1 MSATPAQRAAELRAL
16 IAEHNAAYYLRD
28 EPTIPDADY
37 DALVRE
43 LRDLEN
49 AHPDLLDDSS
59 PTTAVGGGR
68 STLFGEV
75 RHAEAMLSLDNVFD
89 DGELREWADRAAR
102 GLGID
107 ESVVAYSVEPKIDG
121 LALAVT
127 YVDGQLT
134 VAATRG
140 DGVTGE
146 DVTANVRTIASVPAT
161 LLGAPAGRIEVR
173 GEVYLARADF
183 AELNERQ
190 IAAGAKSFANPRNAA
205 AGSLRQKDPAVTAQR
220 PLSFL
225 AYQLVDH
232 DQRLGL
238 ATYADSIAR
247 LRAWG
252 FPTAAEFSVVT
263 GTASLVERAHW
274 FEERRHDLAYDID
287 GVVAKVDDLAQR
299 EQLGSTSRAPRWA
312 IARKLPPEEQT
323 TRLIDIEVS
332 VGRTGRVTPYA
343 VLEPVVVAGSTVSL
357 ATLHN
362 EDQVALKDVRPGDLV
377 IVRKAGDVIPEIVGA
392 VAEKGKRRKAAWTFP
407 RECPDCG
414 GALTRREGEADTYC
428 VNPSC
433 PAQLL
438 QSVVHFAS
446 RGALDIEG
454 LGEQRVAQF
463 IEAGLVRDVAD
474 LYDLTVEAIAALE
487 GLGELSAT
495 SLTGNIVASKGQPL
509 SRLLVGLGIRH
520 VGPVAARSLATTFST
535 WDGLAEASLE
545 ELSAAPGIG
554 PVIAES
560 LFVYAREPETIQ
572 RMARLSA
579 AGVELS
585 EPDQSAG
592 VAPTLAGKVVVVTG
606 AVPGFSRDEAEAA
619 IVARGGTSPGSVSK
633 KTTFVVVGEAPGASK
648 LTKAAELGVP
658 LVPAEQFE
666 RLLATGEWD

>member
-220 PLSFL
+220 PL
-225 AYQLVDH
+225 
-232 DQRLGL
+232 
-238 ATYADSIAR
+238 
-247 LRAWG
+247 
-252 FPTAAEFSVVT
+252 
-263 GTASLVERAHW
+263 
-274 FEERRHDLAYDID
+274 
-287 GVVAKVDDLAQR
+287 
-299 EQLGSTSRAPRWA
+299 
-312 IARKLPPEEQT
+312 
-323 TRLIDIEVS
+323 
-332 VGRTGRVTPYA
+332 
-343 VLEPVVVAGSTVSL
+343 
-357 ATLHN
+357 
-362 EDQVALKDVRPGDLV
+362 
-377 IVRKAGDVIPEIVGA
+377 
-392 VAEKGKRRKAAWTFP
+392 
-407 RECPDCG
+407 
-414 GALTRREGEADTYC
+414 
-428 VNPSC
+428 
-433 PAQLL
+433 
-438 QSVVHFAS
+438 
-446 RGALDIEG
+446 
-454 LGEQRVAQF
+454 
-463 IEAGLVRDVAD
+463 
-474 LYDLTVEAIAALE
+474 
-487 GLGELSAT
+487 
-495 SLTGNIVASKGQPL
+495 
-509 SRLLVGLGIRH
+509 
-520 VGPVAARSLATTFST
+520 
-535 WDGLAEASLE
+535 
-545 ELSAAPGIG
+545 
-554 PVIAES
+554 
-560 LFVYAREPETIQ
+560 
-572 RMARLSA
+572 
-579 AGVELS
+579 
-585 EPDQSAG
+585 
-592 VAPTLAGKVVVVTG
+592 
-606 AVPGFSRDEAEAA
+606 
-619 IVARGGTSPGSVSK
+619 
-633 KTTFVVVGEAPGASK
+633 
-648 LTKAAELGVP
+648 
-658 LVPAEQFE
+658 
-666 RLLATGEWD
+666 